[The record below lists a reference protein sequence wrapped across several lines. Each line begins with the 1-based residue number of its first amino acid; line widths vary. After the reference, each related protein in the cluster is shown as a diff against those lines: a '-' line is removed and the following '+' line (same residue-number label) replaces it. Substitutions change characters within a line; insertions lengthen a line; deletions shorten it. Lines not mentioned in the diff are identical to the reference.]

1 MLSGAQNGGVNW
13 AVDVE
18 VTDSLNAVT
27 SAARP
32 AALDDHELDPSGPGE
47 TDFSFA
53 QHVELRTVVLPE
65 HRVVFLPI
73 PKTGCSTV
81 LWILAEVAGIPLET
95 FDQSS
100 LSEVSPTLTVH
111 DMSLWGPG
119 RRLADYQ
126 GEERERVLTEEG
138 WLRFS
143 IVRDP
148 AQRLWSAWQ
157 SKLLLREPRFL
168 TEYGKESWFPG
179 ILRSPEDAVDDFRRF
194 VAAVA
199 AGKAVDVHWAV
210 QHDLVTQLPLG
221 HVGRLESLDETLTL
235 LRAHVPADI
244 WPTETRHENRTPL
257 PMPRAAF
264 DAPTAEALNS
274 HYAADFTEYGYEP
287 VQPSTD
293 ENDLAGWRE
302 QVAPLVPLIQET
314 IDRHTRI
321 GQLHGMARRVQTVE
335 GWLEA
340 GAARR
345 VGHSRSPVLTNLENQ
360 ADYDIRWGWA
370 EGTPAPGFTAV
381 VRAKNEQRALP
392 WVLPPLLRASER
404 VVLID
409 NGSTDGTVDAARA
422 TAAEAGADDRLEIH
436 SYPFSVARC
445 GEEHLGTPASSLHS
459 LVYFYNWSFSH
470 VRTRYALKWDAD
482 MVLTD
487 TAVSTLR
494 DLAWQL
500 EASDAVVK
508 IPRFP
513 LYIVDDRR
521 AFLDLGLAN
530 CEAWG
535 WPNRPGYSFVKAMEW
550 EQPVLP
556 REVDRIVLPNWSCV
570 ELKYLDADEF
580 DHWTDT
586 NFDTTTRTRRKRR
599 EWEVFRALAAGGDPP
614 EEVIPIEA
622 PDGAH
627 VIDYVRSVWLPQKER
642 EPGAFAERVLR
653 HLVRV

>member
-1 MLSGAQNGGVNW
+1 MT
-13 AVDVE
+13 E
-18 VTDSLNAVT
+18 SLETAESV
-27 SAARP
+27 AP
-32 AALDDHELDPSGPGE
+32 AAASEDALEPPVQGE
-47 TDFSFA
+47 ADFPFA
-53 QHVELRTVVLPE
+53 QHVELRTVVLRE
-65 HRVVFLPI
+65 LRVLYLPI
-73 PKTGCSTV
+73 PKAGWTTV
-81 LWILAEVAGIPLET
+81 LWLLSELAGIPAET
-95 FDQSS
+95 FEHST
-100 LSEVSPTLTVH
+100 LPGVSPALTVH

-119 RRLADYQ
+119 RRLADYE
-126 GEERERVLTEEG
+126 GEERERVLTEDG

-143 IVRDP
+143 VVRDP
-148 AQRLWSAWQ
+148 APRLWSAWQ
-157 SKLLLREPRFL
+157 SKLLLREPRFF
-168 TEYGKESWFPG
+168 TEYGEEPWFP
-179 ILRSPEDAVDDFRRF
+179 RVPHSPDDAVEDFRRF

-199 AGKAVDVHWAV
+199 AGEAVDVHWAV
-210 QHDLVTQLPLG
+210 QHDLVARLPLG
-221 HVGRLESLDETLTL
+221 HVGRLEALDETLAL
-235 LRAHVPADI
+235 LKAHVPEEL

-257 PMPRAAF
+257 PLPRSAF
-264 DAPTAEALNS
+264 DAATAEGLNR
-274 HYAADFTEYGYEP
+274 HYAADFDEYGYEP
-287 VQPSTD
+287 VRPSGGKD
-293 ENDLAGWRE
+293 DLADWRE
-302 QVAPLVPLIQET
+302 QVTPLVPLVQET

-321 GQLHGMARRVQTVE
+321 GQLHRMARRVHTVE
-335 GWLEA
+335 GWLEQ

-345 VGHSRSPVLTNLENQ
+345 VGHSRSPVLTNLEHQ
-360 ADYDIRWGWA
+360 ADFNVRWGWA

-381 VRAKNEQRALP
+381 VRAKNEERALP
-392 WVLPPLLRASER
+392 WVLPPLLRAAER

-409 NGSTDGTVDAARA
+409 NGSTDRTLEVARA
-422 TAAEAGADDRLEIH
+422 TAADEGAEDRLEIH
-436 SYPFSVARC
+436 LYPFSVARC
-445 GEEHLGTPASSLHS
+445 GEEHLGTPAMSLHS

-482 MVLTD
+482 MILTD

-513 LYIVDDRR
+513 LYVADDRR

-556 REVDRIVLPNWSCV
+556 REVQRIVLPDWSCV

-586 NFDTTTRTRRKRR
+586 DFHTTTRTRRKRR
-599 EWEVFRALAAGGDPP
+599 EWEVFRALADGGEPP
-614 EEVIPIEA
+614 DEVVPVES

-642 EPGAFAERVLR
+642 EPGALAERILR
-653 HLVRV
+653 QLVRV

>member
-1 MLSGAQNGGVNW
+1 
-13 AVDVE
+13 
-18 VTDSLNAVT
+18 
-27 SAARP
+27 
-32 AALDDHELDPSGPGE
+32 
-47 TDFSFA
+47 
-53 QHVELRTVVLPE
+53 VLPE
-65 HRVVFLPI
+65 LRVLYLPI
-73 PKTGCSTV
+73 PKAGWTTV
-81 LWILAEVAGIPLET
+81 LWLLSELAGISAET
-95 FDQSS
+95 FEHST
-100 LSEVSPTLTVH
+100 LPGVSPALTVH

-119 RRLADYQ
+119 RRLADYE
-126 GEERERVLTEEG
+126 GEERERVLTEDG

-143 IVRDP
+143 VVRDP
-148 AQRLWSAWQ
+148 APRLWSAWQ

-168 TEYGKESWFPG
+168 TEYGEAPWFPRVP
-179 ILRSPEDAVDDFRRF
+179 RSPDDAVEDFRRF

-199 AGKAVDVHWAV
+199 AGEAVDVHWGV
-210 QHDLVTQLPLG
+210 QHDLVTRLPLG
-221 HVGRLESLDETLTL
+221 HVGRLESLDDTLAL
-235 LRAHVPADI
+235 LKAHVPEEL

-257 PMPRAAF
+257 PLPRASF
-264 DAPTAEALNS
+264 DAATAEGLNR
-274 HYAADFTEYGYEP
+274 HFAADFDEYGYEP
-287 VQPSTD
+287 VQPSAGKD
-293 ENDLAGWRE
+293 DLAEWRE
-302 QVAPLVPLIQET
+302 RVAPLVPLVQET

-321 GQLHGMARRVQTVE
+321 GQLHRMARRVHTVE
-335 GWLEA
+335 GWLEQ

-345 VGHSRSPVLTNLENQ
+345 VGHSRSPVLTNLEHQ
-360 ADYDIRWGWA
+360 ADYNVRWGWA
-370 EGTPAPGFTAV
+370 ERTPAPGFTAV
-381 VRAKNEQRALP
+381 VRAKNEERALP
-392 WVLPPLLRASER
+392 WVLPPLLRAAER

-409 NGSTDGTVDAARA
+409 NGSTDRTLEVARA
-422 TAAEAGADDRLEIH
+422 AAAEEGAEDRLEIH
-436 SYPFSVARC
+436 LYPFSVARC
-445 GEEHLGTPASSLHS
+445 GEEHLGTPAMSLHS

-513 LYIVDDRR
+513 LYVADERR

-556 REVDRIVLPNWSCV
+556 RDVQRIVLPDWSCV

-586 NFDTTTRTRRKRR
+586 DFHTTTRTRRKRR
-599 EWEVFRALAAGGDPP
+599 EWEVFRALADGGEPP
-614 EEVIPIEA
+614 DEVVPVEA

-642 EPGAFAERVLR
+642 EPGALAERILR
-653 HLVRV
+653 QLVRV